1 VLKPLERVIPPNR
14 EEPSERDGGIYL
26 DNPKF
31 PNLAEYISQPI
42 WVVTTNG
49 YGECFNPYWGNYT
62 GLSEEESSDFGWSR
76 AFHPEDLGDF
86 MKLLQNSAGGEGR
99 EFEARLR
106 RGADGSY
113 RRHVCR
119 SSRVSSQSNGQ
130 SNGQSS
136 GPIHLLIC
144 CTDVEDWR
152 AAEARGKEQGA
163 LLGVCLR
170 SHDQEK
176 RKIAHGLHDSAGQ
189 YLVALQM
196 KLDGLQR
203 CSLGSTG
210 RENPIVDE
218 CRELVK
224 RCSKELRAISYLL
237 YPPLLDDLG
246 LESAVRLHVDGVME
260 RTRTRIELDIEPN
273 LGRLDRDLEIALFRV
288 VQEALASIDLE
299 CGRQSGRRC
308 GDKIAEVK
316 IGASPTSIFAEVRGP
331 GVIEPLP
338 KRAAA
343 RASSHAPSGFGVA
356 TLQQRIQEA
365 GGIFEM
371 ESAASGI
378 VIRAAVPRKAR
389 VAQACD

>member
-1 VLKPLERVIPPNR
+1 MGTPLNPLECVIPPNR
-14 EEPSERDGGIYL
+14 AESSECDGETHL
-26 DNPKF
+26 DHPKF
-31 PNLAEYISQPI
+31 PNLGECISQPI
-42 WVVTTNG
+42 WVVTPNG

-76 AFHPEDLGDF
+76 AFHPEDLSDF
-86 MKLLQNSAGGEGR
+86 MKLLQNSAGGEGW

-113 RRHVCR
+113 RRHLCR
-119 SSRVSSQSNGQ
+119 ASRVSSQLNRPSN
-130 SNGQSS
+130 

-163 LLGVCLR
+163 LLGVCVR

-176 RKIAHGLHDSAGQ
+176 RKIAHGLHDNAGQ

-203 CSLGSTG
+203 CSLGNTG

-308 GDKIAEVK
+308 GDGNAEVK

-343 RASSHAPSGFGVA
+343 RASAQKLLGFGVA

-389 VAQACD
+389 IAQACD